1 MKNIEQITKGE
12 CYTAINIGTLD
23 KVGEYS
29 LFHPK
34 LNTEIFGK
42 LFLKDVTGATGTE
55 ISFNTLLPQT
65 EVSYFH
71 RHTDNEETFI
81 ILKGYGD
88 FQIDDDC
95 FPICEGSISH

>member
-12 CYTAINIGTLD
+12 GYTTINIGTLD

-42 LFLKDVTGATGTE
+42 LFLKDVTGAT
-55 ISFNTLLPQT
+55 
-65 EVSYFH
+65 V
-71 RHTDNEETFI
+71 R
-81 ILKGYGD
+81 
-88 FQIDDDC
+88 C
-95 FPICEGSISH
+95 